1 MSYEES
7 FELPG
12 TFTVLPSAV
21 IEHR

>member
-1 MSYEES
+1 MSFEES

-12 TFTVLPSAV
+12 AFTILPSAV